1 MQDVKT
7 SVRIQDLTITLSG
20 YLLYASQSFD
30 FCGRGDG
37 RSSPIVTR
45 A

>member
-20 YLLYASQSFD
+20 YLYAFQSFD